1 MSEVAGRLASQVGAE
16 ALRTSVISH
25 GMLLG
30 GVPGTPPAKVVV
42 IGAGVSGAAALE
54 VALGLRANVT
64 ILDRDLDKMR
74 QIDWLFA
81 NQVGTLA
88 STATTVEREVLAADL
103 VIGAVLVVGAR
114 APKLVTR
121 ALVAP
126 MKQGSVLVDI
136 AIDQGVASRTPD
148 PPATRSPRPG
158 CTPRSSPASR
168 TCPARCPTPTIE
180 LTNATAPYA
189 RALADNGWRR
199 ALRDDAGLAEGLS
212 TCNGQL
218 PSAPGAA
225 HGIATEPLA
234 TRSGVTRTLHH
245 PPRSPS

>member
-16 ALRTSVISH
+16 ALRTGVISH

-74 QIDWLFA
+74 QIDRLFA

-168 TCPARCPTPTIE
+168 TCPARCRTPTIE

-218 PSAPGAA
+218 PVRPSVLRTASRLSRWRPA
-225 HGIATEPLA
+225 LA
-234 TRSGVTRTLHH
+234 
-245 PPRSPS
+245 